1 MQQMSLYTAAVPMAI
16 RSLQNLK
23 AILGKARLFVE
34 EKKIEEGVLLQSRL
48 AIDQFPFVRQVQI
61 VCDNAKGTVARLAGV
76 EVPKMEDTEVT
87 VAELEARVDATI
99 AFVRSIT
106 EAQFEG
112 SEERRVP
119 IYFMPGKYMLGF
131 DYVTEL
137 ALPNF
142 YFHLTTA
149 YSILRHVGMN
159 LGKTDFIG
167 NIDFKS
173 EEAK

>member
-1 MQQMSLYTAAVPMAI
+1 MAVPMTV

-23 AILGKARLFVE
+23 AILGRARAFSE
-34 EKKIEEGVLLQSRL
+34 EKKIEESVLLQSRL

-61 VCDNAKGTVARLAGV
+61 VCDNAKGTAARLAGV
-76 EVPKMEDTEVT
+76 EAPKVEDAETT
-87 VAELEARVDATI
+87 IAELEARIDATI
-99 AFVRSIT
+99 VFVSTFT
-106 EAQFEG
+106 EAQFEE
-112 SEERRVP
+112 SEERKVS

-131 DYVTEL
+131 DYMMEL

-149 YSILRHVGMN
+149 YSILRHCGLD

-167 NIDFKS
+167 NLDFKS
-173 EEAK
+173 EKE

>member
-1 MQQMSLYTAAVPMAI
+1 MSLYTVAVPMTV
-16 RSLQNLK
+16 RSLKNLK
-23 AILGKARLFVE
+23 AILGKVKSFAE

-61 VCDNAKGTVARLAGV
+61 VCDNAKGTAARLAGV
-76 EVPKMEDTEVT
+76 EVPKTEDTEAT
-87 VAELEARVDATI
+87 IAELEARIDATI
-99 AFVRSIT
+99 EFVSSLT
-106 EAQFEG
+106 EEQFEG
-112 SEERRVP
+112 SEERRVS

-149 YSILRHVGMN
+149 YSILRHVGMD

-167 NIDFKS
+167 NIDFKD
-173 EEAK
+173 EETK

>member
-1 MQQMSLYTAAVPMAI
+1 MAVPMTV

-23 AILGKARLFVE
+23 AILGRARAFSE
-34 EKKIEEGVLLQSRL
+34 EKKIEESVLLQSRL

-61 VCDNAKGTVARLAGV
+61 VCDNAKGTAARLAGV
-76 EVPKMEDTEVT
+76 EVPKVEDAETT
-87 VAELEARVDATI
+87 IAELEARIDATI
-99 AFVRSIT
+99 VFVSTFT
-106 EAQFEG
+106 EAQFEE
-112 SEERRVP
+112 SEERKVS

-131 DYVTEL
+131 DYMTEL

-149 YSILRHVGMN
+149 YSILRHCGLD

-167 NIDFKS
+167 NLDFKS
-173 EEAK
+173 EKE